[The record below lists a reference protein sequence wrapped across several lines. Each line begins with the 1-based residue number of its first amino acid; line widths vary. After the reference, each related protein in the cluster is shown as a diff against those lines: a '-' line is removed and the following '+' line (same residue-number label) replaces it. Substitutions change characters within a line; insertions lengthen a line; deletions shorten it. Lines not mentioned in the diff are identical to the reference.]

1 MNGFDLAYLAA
12 SPLLLGKKRE
22 GWRERLGHVESVPA
36 KVKARVMLHAVS
48 VGEVN
53 ALRHLVPLLVQEPI
67 ELVVTASTDTG
78 LARARELFA
87 KQAIVLRYPL
97 DLSRSVR
104 RFLEA
109 VRPDVVG
116 LVELEVWPN
125 FVKECERRGV
135 PVGVINGRLSA
146 RSFRGYRRVRAVLG
160 ATFRRLAFVAAQ
172 DADYA
177 ERFEAMGV
185 PRERIEVAG
194 TMKWDAAALGEPGV
208 LLPGAAELAENL
220 GIERRTLL
228 VVGGSTGPGEE
239 ALLHAACAEVERKIG
254 RRVQLL
260 CAPRKP
266 ERFDE
271 AAAAM
276 AGCVRRSVR
285 KNGAPLADAG
295 GSMAGSDAG
304 GVKAAHPP
312 AHSLGEGESR
322 RTDQVG
328 PSRFLLDTIGELRLA
343 YSLADVVVI
352 GRSFGDLHGS
362 DPVEAA
368 ALGKPAII
376 GPRYGDFEQTVRTL
390 RDAGG
395 LIVSERE
402 KLAGAIMELLGNG
415 DRRAA
420 MGVAARA
427 AVVANKGASARFA
440 GKLMGLVRGARKAPP
455 PRGDAGA

>member
-1 MNGFDLAYLAA
+1 LNGFDLAYLAA

-22 GWRERLGHVESVPA
+22 GWRERLGHVEGIPA
-36 KVKARVMLHAVS
+36 KSRPRVMLHAVS

-53 ALRHLVPLLVQEPI
+53 ALRHLVPLLVKEPI

-87 KQAIVLRYPL
+87 KQVIVLRYPV

-104 RFLEA
+104 RFLDA

-125 FVKECERRGV
+125 FVSECERRGV

-146 RSFRGYRRVRAVLG
+146 RSFRGYRRVRSVVG
-160 ATFRRLAFVAAQ
+160 PTFRRLAFVAAQ
-172 DADYA
+172 DEDYA
-177 ERFEAMGV
+177 ARFVEMGV
-185 PRERIEVAG
+185 PRDRIEVAG

-208 LLPGAAELAENL
+208 LLPGAAELAESL
-220 GIERRTLL
+220 GIDRSAQL

-239 ALLHAACAEVERKIG
+239 ALLHAVCVEVEKKIG
-254 RRVQLL
+254 RSVQLL

-276 AGCVRRSVR
+276 VGCVRRSGR
-285 KNGAPLADAG
+285 KSETTLADAR
-295 GSMAGSDAG
+295 GSIAGSDAG
-304 GVKAAHPP
+304 GVKATHPP
-312 AHSLGEGESR
+312 APSLGEGESG
-322 RTDQVG
+322 RTDQTG
-328 PSRFLLDTIGELRLA
+328 LSRFLLDTIGELRLA

-362 DPVEAA
+362 DPIEAA

-395 LIVSERE
+395 LIVAERAR
-402 KLAGAIMELLGNG
+402 LADAIAELLS
-415 DRRAA
+415 DEARRAA
-420 MGVAARA
+420 MAVAARG

-440 GKLMGLVRGARKAPP
+440 GKLMNSLTRGAWKAPP
-455 PRGDAGA
+455 P

>member
-1 MNGFDLAYLAA
+1 LNGFDLAYFAA

-22 GWRERLGHVESVPA
+22 GWRERLGHVESMPA
-36 KVKARVMLHAVS
+36 KVKPRVMVHAVS

-53 ALRHLVPLLVQEPI
+53 ALRHLVPLLLREPI

-87 KQAIVLRYPL
+87 KQVIVLRYPL

-104 RFLEA
+104 RFLDA

-135 PVGVINGRLSA
+135 SVGVINGRLSA

-160 ATFRRLAFVAAQ
+160 PTFRRLAFVAAQ
-172 DADYA
+172 DGDYA
-177 ERFEAMGV
+177 ERFGAMGV
-185 PRERIEVAG
+185 VRERIEIAG

-220 GIERRTLL
+220 GIDRGTLL
-228 VVGGSTGPGEE
+228 VAGGSTGPGEE
-239 ALLHAACAEVERKIG
+239 ALLHAACVEAEKKLG

-271 AAAAM
+271 AAGAM

-285 KNGAPLADAG
+285 KNGGPLAHARGSLAG
-295 GSMAGSDAG
+295 A
-304 GVKAAHPP
+304 
-312 AHSLGEGESR
+312 
-322 RTDQVG
+322 
-328 PSRFLLDTIGELRLA
+328 SRFLLDTIGELRLA

-362 DPVEAA
+362 DPIEAA
-368 ALGKPAII
+368 ALGKAVVI

-402 KLAGAIMELLGNG
+402 KLAGAIAGLLGDG

-420 MGVAARA
+420 MGAAARA
-427 AVVANKGASARFA
+427 AVVANQGASARFA
-440 GKLMGLVRGARKAPP
+440 GKLMGLVRGA
-455 PRGDAGA
+455 

>member
-1 MNGFDLAYLAA
+1 MNGFDLAYFAA

-22 GWRERLGHVESVPA
+22 GWRERLGHVESMPA
-36 KVKARVMLHAVS
+36 KVKPRVMLHAVS

-53 ALRHLVPLLVQEPI
+53 ALRHLVPLLLREPI

-78 LARARELFA
+78 LARARELFS

-104 RFLEA
+104 RFLDA

-160 ATFRRLAFVAAQ
+160 PTFRRLAFVAAQ
-172 DADYA
+172 DGDYA
-177 ERFEAMGV
+177 ERFDAMGV
-185 PRERIEVAG
+185 VRERIEVAG

-208 LLPGAAELAENL
+208 LLSGAAELAENL
-220 GIERRTLL
+220 GIDRGALL
-228 VVGGSTGPGEE
+228 VAGGSTGPGEE
-239 ALLHAACAEVERKIG
+239 ALLHAACVEAEQKLG

-271 AAAAM
+271 AAGAI
-276 AGCVRRSVR
+276 AGCVRRSET
-285 KNGAPLADAG
+285 KNGGPLADAR
-295 GSMAGSDAG
+295 GSMAVA
-304 GVKAAHPP
+304 
-312 AHSLGEGESR
+312 
-322 RTDQVG
+322 
-328 PSRFLLDTIGELRLA
+328 SRFLLDTIGELRLA

-362 DPVEAA
+362 DPIEAA
-368 ALGKPAII
+368 ALGKAVVI

-402 KLAGAIMELLGNG
+402 KLAGAIAGLLGDG

-420 MGVAARA
+420 MGAAARA
-427 AVVANKGASARFA
+427 AVVANQGASARFA
-440 GKLMGLVRGARKAPP
+440 GKLMGLVRGA
-455 PRGDAGA
+455 

>member
-1 MNGFDLAYLAA
+1 MARAFALHAKGPGFESRPAYWIEGIGHWGDASGADLNGFDLAYLAA

-22 GWRERLGHVESVPA
+22 GWRERLGHVEGIPA
-36 KVKARVMLHAVS
+36 KSRLRVMVHAVS

-53 ALRHLVPLLVQEPI
+53 ALRHLVRLLVQEPI

-78 LARARELFA
+78 LARARELFS
-87 KQAIVLRYPL
+87 KQAIVLRYPV

-104 RFLEA
+104 RFLDA

-146 RSFRGYRRVRAVLG
+146 RSFRGYRRVRAVVG
-160 ATFRRLAFVAAQ
+160 ATFRRLAFVAVQ
-172 DADYA
+172 DGDYA
-177 ERFEAMGV
+177 ERFEVMGV
-185 PRERIEVAG
+185 PRERIEIAG

-208 LLPGAAELAENL
+208 LLPGAADLAENL
-220 GIERRTLL
+220 GIDRGALL

-239 ALLHAACAEVERKIG
+239 ALLHAACAEVEKKIG

-271 AAAAM
+271 AAGAM
-276 AGCVRRSVR
+276 AGCVRRSVTKAQR
-285 KNGAPLADAG
+285 PLADAR
-295 GSMAGSDAG
+295 GSSSEA
-304 GVKAAHPP
+304 
-312 AHSLGEGESR
+312 
-322 RTDQVG
+322 
-328 PSRFLLDTIGELRLA
+328 SRFLLDTIGELRLA

-362 DPVEAA
+362 DPIEAA
-368 ALGKPAII
+368 ALGKAVVI
-376 GPRYGDFEQTVRTL
+376 GPRYGDFEQTVHTL

-395 LIVSERE
+395 LMVVERDR
-402 KLAGAIMELLGNG
+402 LAGAIAALLG
-415 DRRAA
+415 DAPQRAA
-420 MGVAARA
+420 MGAAARG

-440 GKLMGLVRGARKAPP
+440 AKLMGLVRGA
-455 PRGDAGA
+455 

>member
-1 MNGFDLAYLAA
+1 LNGFDLAYFAA

-22 GWRERLGHVESVPA
+22 GWRERLGHVESMPA
-36 KVKARVMLHAVS
+36 KVKPRVMVHAVS

-53 ALRHLVPLLVQEPI
+53 ALRHLVPLLLREPI

-87 KQAIVLRYPL
+87 KQVIVLRYPL

-104 RFLEA
+104 RFLDA

-160 ATFRRLAFVAAQ
+160 PTFRRLAFVAAQ
-172 DADYA
+172 DGDYA

-185 PRERIEVAG
+185 VRERIEIAG

-220 GIERRTLL
+220 GIDRGALL
-228 VVGGSTGPGEE
+228 VAGGSTGPGEE
-239 ALLHAACAEVERKIG
+239 ALLHAACVEAEKKLG

-271 AAAAM
+271 AAGAM
-276 AGCVRRSVR
+276 AGCLRRSVT
-285 KNGAPLADAG
+285 KNGAPLAHAR
-295 GSMAGSDAG
+295 GSMG
-304 GVKAAHPP
+304 GA
-312 AHSLGEGESR
+312 
-322 RTDQVG
+322 
-328 PSRFLLDTIGELRLA
+328 SRFLLDTIGELRLA

-362 DPVEAA
+362 DPIEAA
-368 ALGKPAII
+368 ALGKAVVI

-402 KLAGAIMELLGNG
+402 KLAGAIAGLLGDG

-420 MGVAARA
+420 MGAAARA
-427 AVVANKGASARFA
+427 AVVANQGASARFA
-440 GKLMGLVRGARKAPP
+440 GKLMGLVRGA
-455 PRGDAGA
+455 

>member
-22 GWRERLGHVESVPA
+22 GWRERLGYVESIPA
-36 KVKARVMLHAVS
+36 KSKPRVMLHAVS

-87 KQAIVLRYPL
+87 KQAIVLRYPV

-104 RFLEA
+104 RFLDA

-146 RSFRGYRRVRAVLG
+146 RSFRGYRRVRAVVG
-160 ATFRRLAFVAAQ
+160 PTFRRLAFVAAQ
-172 DADYA
+172 DGHYA

-220 GIERRTLL
+220 GIDRGALL

-239 ALLHAACAEVERKIG
+239 ALLHAACAEVEKKIG

-271 AAAAM
+271 AAGAM
-276 AGCVRRSVR
+276 AGCVRRSVT
-285 KNGAPLADAG
+285 KAGSPLADAR
-295 GSMAGSDAG
+295 GSLAGA
-304 GVKAAHPP
+304 
-312 AHSLGEGESR
+312 
-322 RTDQVG
+322 
-328 PSRFLLDTIGELRLA
+328 SRFLLDTIGELRLA

-362 DPVEAA
+362 DPIEAA
-368 ALGKPAII
+368 ALGKAVVI
-376 GPRYGDFEQTVRTL
+376 GPRYGDFEQTVSTL
-390 RDAGG
+390 RMGG
-395 LIVSERE
+395 GILVAERGT
-402 KLAGAIMELLGNG
+402 LAGELARLLQ
-415 DRRAA
+415 DAE
-420 MGVAARA
+420 ARA
-427 AVVANKGASARFA
+427 AIGIAGRKTVLEQRGASGRHAA
-440 GKLMGLVRGARKAPP
+440 TLMQRVDTGTR
-455 PRGDAGA
+455 

>member
-1 MNGFDLAYLAA
+1 
-12 SPLLLGKKRE
+12 
-22 GWRERLGHVESVPA
+22 
-36 KVKARVMLHAVS
+36 MLHAVS

-160 ATFRRLAFVAAQ
+160 PTFRRLAFVAAQ
-172 DADYA
+172 DGDYA
-177 ERFEAMGV
+177 SRFEAMGV
-185 PRERIEVAG
+185 ARERIEVAG

-208 LLPGAAELAENL
+208 LLQGAVELAENL
-220 GIERRTLL
+220 GIDRGALL

-239 ALLHAACAEVERKIG
+239 ALLHAACVEAEKKLG

-271 AAAAM
+271 AAGAM
-276 AGCVRRSVR
+276 AGCVRRSAR
-285 KNGAPLADAG
+285 KNGGPLAHAR
-295 GSMAGSDAG
+295 GSMAGA
-304 GVKAAHPP
+304 
-312 AHSLGEGESR
+312 
-322 RTDQVG
+322 
-328 PSRFLLDTIGELRLA
+328 SRFLLDTIGELRLA

-362 DPVEAA
+362 DPIEAA
-368 ALGKPAII
+368 ALGKAVVI

-395 LIVSERE
+395 LMVVERDG
-402 KLAGAIMELLGNG
+402 LAAALAELLA
-415 DRRAA
+415 DASRRAA
-420 MGVAARA
+420 MGAAARA

-440 GKLMGLVRGARKAPP
+440 GKLVGLVRGA
-455 PRGDAGA
+455 

>member
-22 GWRERLGHVESVPA
+22 GWRERLGHVESVPE
-36 KVKARVMLHAVS
+36 KSKPRVMVHAVS

-78 LARARELFA
+78 LARAKELFA
-87 KQAIVLRYPL
+87 KQAIVLRYPM

-104 RFLEA
+104 RFLDA

-160 ATFRRLAFVAAQ
+160 PTFRRLAFVAAQ
-172 DADYA
+172 DGDYA
-177 ERFEAMGV
+177 ARFEAMGV
-185 PRERIEVAG
+185 ARERIAVAG

-208 LLPGAAELAENL
+208 LLTGAAELAENL
-220 GIERRTLL
+220 GIDRGALL

-239 ALLHAACAEVERKIG
+239 ALLHAACVEVEKKIG
-254 RRVQLL
+254 KRVQLL

-276 AGCVRRSVR
+276 VGCVRRSER
-285 KNGAPLADAG
+285 KNENPLADAR
-295 GSMAGSDAG
+295 GSLAGA
-304 GVKAAHPP
+304 
-312 AHSLGEGESR
+312 
-322 RTDQVG
+322 
-328 PSRFLLDTIGELRLA
+328 SRFLLDTIGELRLA
-343 YSLADVVVI
+343 YALADVVVI

-362 DPVEAA
+362 DPIEAA
-368 ALGKPAII
+368 ALGKAVVI
-376 GPRYGDFEQTVRTL
+376 GPRYGDFEQTVKTL

-395 LIVSERE
+395 VIVVERE
-402 KLAGAIMELLGNG
+402 RLVDEIAALVVDGEK
-415 DRRAA
+415 RAA
-420 MGVAARA
+420 MGAAARGV
-427 AVVANKGASARFA
+427 VVANKGASARFA
-440 GKLMGLVRGARKAPP
+440 GKLMGLVRGA
-455 PRGDAGA
+455 

>member
-22 GWRERLGHVESVPA
+22 GWRERLGHVESIPA
-36 KVKARVMLHAVS
+36 KGKPRIMLHAVS

-87 KQAIVLRYPL
+87 KQAIVLRYPV

-104 RFLEA
+104 RFLDA

-146 RSFRGYRRVRAVLG
+146 RSFRGYRRVRAVVG
-160 ATFRRLAFVAAQ
+160 PTFRRLAFVAAQ

-177 ERFEAMGV
+177 ARFEAMGV

-208 LLPGAAELAENL
+208 LLPDAAELAENL
-220 GIERRTLL
+220 GIDRGALL

-239 ALLHAACAEVERKIG
+239 AILHAACVEVEKQIG

-276 AGCVRRSVR
+276 AGCVRRSV
-285 KNGAPLADAG
+285 KKAGSPFADAR
-295 GSMAGSDAG
+295 GSTA
-304 GVKAAHPP
+304 
-312 AHSLGEGESR
+312 
-322 RTDQVG
+322 
-328 PSRFLLDTIGELRLA
+328 RFLLDTIGELRLA

-362 DPVEAA
+362 DPIEAA
-368 ALGKPAII
+368 ALGKAVVI
-376 GPRYGDFEQTVRTL
+376 GPRYGDFEQTVLTL

-395 LIVSERE
+395 LMVVERDR
-402 KLAGAIMELLGNG
+402 LAGAIAELLL
-415 DRRAA
+415 DDARRAT
-420 MGVAARA
+420 MGGAARG

-440 GKLMGLVRGARKAPP
+440 GKLMGLVRGALKAP
-455 PRGDAGA
+455 

>member
-22 GWRERLGHVESVPA
+22 GWRERLGHVEGVPA
-36 KVKARVMLHAVS
+36 KSRPRVMVHAVS

-87 KQAIVLRYPL
+87 KQAIVLRYPV

-104 RFLEA
+104 RFLDA

-146 RSFRGYRRVRAVLG
+146 RSFRGYRRVRAVVG

-172 DADYA
+172 DGDYA
-177 ERFEAMGV
+177 ARFEAMGV

-208 LLPGAAELAENL
+208 LLPGAAELAANL
-220 GIERRTLL
+220 GIDRGALL

-239 ALLHAACAEVERKIG
+239 ARLHAACVEVEKKLG

-271 AAAAM
+271 AAGAM
-276 AGCVRRSVR
+276 AGCVRRSAT
-285 KNGAPLADAG
+285 KSGGPLAEAR
-295 GSMAGSDAG
+295 GSTG
-304 GVKAAHPP
+304 
-312 AHSLGEGESR
+312 
-322 RTDQVG
+322 
-328 PSRFLLDTIGELRLA
+328 RFLLDTIGELRLA

-362 DPVEAA
+362 DPIEAA
-368 ALGKPAII
+368 ALGKAVVI
-376 GPRYGDFEQTVRTL
+376 GPRYGDFEQTVHTL

-395 LIVSERE
+395 LMVVERE
-402 KLAGAIMELLGNG
+402 KLAGAIAELLA
-415 DRRAA
+415 DDACRAA
-420 MGVAARA
+420 MGGAARA

-440 GKLMGLVRGARKAPP
+440 RKLMELVHGALKDPPARGN
-455 PRGDAGA
+455 AGA